1 MESITPE
8 FIAQGVA
15 WFVAFLFALT
25 VHEAAHAW
33 AAYKLGD
40 PTAYEGGQVTLNPLP
55 HMQREPFGTLL
66 MPVLSYALAGW
77 MMGWASAPYDPVWAR
92 RYPQRAALMALA
104 GPASNLLLVG
114 LAAIAI
120 RVGLAQGAFE
130 PGGPGTSMFTQLVV
144 ATGGGAAEGLALVL
158 SIVFALNLLLFL
170 FNLIPL
176 PPLDGS
182 AVMGLFL
189 PQRWNDRYQEFLREP
204 GFALLGL
211 LVAWKFFGYVF
222 WPVYML
228 ATVVLFL

>member
-1 MESITPE
+1 
-8 FIAQGVA
+8 
-15 WFVAFLFALT
+15 
-25 VHEAAHAW
+25 
-33 AAYKLGD
+33 
-40 PTAYEGGQVTLNPLP
+40 
-55 HMQREPFGTLL
+55 
-66 MPVLSYALAGW
+66 
-77 MMGWASAPYDPVWAR
+77 
-92 RYPQRAALMALA
+92 MALA